1 MSVGTVYL
9 VGAGP
14 GDPGLITVKGLELI
28 RRADVLVYDR
38 LASPRLLG
46 YAPEKAER
54 IYVGKRPD
62 RHTLS
67 QEEINELLV
76 RKAKEG
82 KTVVRLK
89 GGDPFVFGRGGEEA
103 EVLVEHGIP
112 FEVVPGITSAIA
124 VPAYAGIPVTHRD
137 FNASFAVITGHER
150 PEKTESSIDWG
161 HLARAAETLIFL
173 MGVGNLPFIRE
184 QLIRHGR
191 SPDTP
196 VALVRWGTRVDQQ
209 TLTGTLADIAE
220 RAERAGFQPPAVIV
234 VGEVV
239 KLRETLKWF
248 ERKPLFGKRVLVTRA
263 RSQASALSE
272 RIEALGG
279 EAVEFPVIRITRP
292 ARQDLLDAALRRL
305 EDYDWVVF
313 TSVNGVK
320 CFFRRLCELNL
331 DIRRMA
337 KAKVAA
343 IGPRTAEA
351 LLDKGIQVDVLPGEY
366 RAESLAEA
374 MASRVE
380 AGEKVLLPRADI
392 ARKVLARQ
400 LERCGL
406 DVTEVD
412 AYDTRVGTE
421 DAGEVAR
428 LLEEGAIHVITFTS
442 SSTVR
447 NFVEAI
453 RSVREDW
460 RSLIAPAQIACIGP
474 ITARTAEEFGLRVD
488 AVASEYTI
496 DGLVDA
502 VIRLPHRTF
511 SEEGSR

>member
-1 MSVGTVYL
+1 MSTGKVYL

-14 GDPGLITVKGLELI
+14 GDPGLITVKGLEMI
-28 RRADVLVYDR
+28 KRADVLVYDR
-38 LASPRLLG
+38 LAAPRLLG
-46 YAPEKAER
+46 YAPEGAER

-62 RHTLS
+62 RHTLT
-67 QEEINELLV
+67 QEEINDLLV

-82 KTVVRLK
+82 KVVVRLK

-103 EVLVEHGIP
+103 EILAEHGID

-124 VPAYAGIPVTHRD
+124 VPAYAGIPITHRD
-137 FNASFAVITGHER
+137 YNSSFAVVTGHER
-150 PEKTESSIDWG
+150 PEKTESSIDWK
-161 HLARAAETLIFL
+161 HLAQAAETLILL
-173 MGVGNLPFIRE
+173 MGVGNLSFIRE
-184 QLIRHGR
+184 QLIRNGR

-196 VALVRWGTRVDQQ
+196 VALIRWGTRVEQQ
-209 TLTGTLADIAE
+209 TLTATLGDVVE
-220 RAERAGFQPPAVIV
+220 RVEEARFQPPAVIV

-279 EAVEFPVIRITRP
+279 EAIEFPVIRITRP
-292 ARQDLLDAALRRL
+292 ARQDLLDAALSRL

-313 TSVNGVK
+313 TSANGVK
-320 CFFRRLCELNL
+320 SFFRRLRELKL

-343 IGPRTAEA
+343 IGPQTAEA
-351 LLDKGIQVDVLPGEY
+351 LMEKGLQVDVLPGEY
-366 RAESLAEA
+366 RAEALVEA
-374 MASRVE
+374 MASRVK

-392 ARKVLARQ
+392 ARKVLARE
-400 LERCGL
+400 LERLGAE
-406 DVTEVD
+406 VTEVD

-421 DAGEVAR
+421 NADEVAR

-447 NFVEAI
+447 NFVQAI
-453 RSVREDW
+453 RTVREDW
-460 RSLIAPAQIACIGP
+460 KSLIAAAQIACIGP
-474 ITARTAEEFGLRVD
+474 ITARTAEELGLGVD
-488 AVASEYTI
+488 AVAETYTI
-496 DGLVDA
+496 DGLVNTL
-502 VIRLPHRTF
+502 IRLPHRIFT
-511 SEEGSR
+511 EEGSR

>member
-1 MSVGTVYL
+1 MSAGTVYL

-14 GDPGLITVKGLELI
+14 GDPGLITVKGLEMI

-46 YAPEKAER
+46 YAPEGAER

-103 EVLVEHGIP
+103 ETLVKHGIP

-137 FNASFAVITGHER
+137 FNASFAVVTGHER
-150 PEKTESSIDWG
+150 PEKTESSIDWE
-161 HLARAAETLIFL
+161 HLARAAETLVFL
-173 MGVGNLPFIRE
+173 MGVGNLPLIRE
-184 QLIRHGR
+184 RLLRYGR

-196 VALVRWGTRVDQQ
+196 VALIRWGTRVEQQ
-209 TLTGTLADIAE
+209 TLTGTLEDIVE
-220 RAERAGFQPPAVIV
+220 RVEQANFQPPAVTV

-239 KLRETLKWF
+239 KLREKLSWF

-263 RSQASALSE
+263 RSQASELSE

-279 EAVEFPVIRITRP
+279 EAVEFPVIRITPP
-292 ARQDLLDAALRRL
+292 ARQDLLDAALHRL

-320 CFFRRLCELNL
+320 HFFRRLRELKL

-343 IGPRTAEA
+343 IGPQTAEA
-351 LLDKGIQVDVLPGEY
+351 LLDKGLQVEILPGEY
-366 RAESLAEA
+366 RAEALAEA
-374 MASRVE
+374 MVPRVQ

-392 ARKVLARQ
+392 ARKVLARE
-400 LERCGL
+400 LERHGL
-406 DVTEVD
+406 KVTEVD

-421 DAGEVAR
+421 DAEEVAR
-428 LLEEGAIHVITFTS
+428 MLEEGAIHVITFTS

-453 RSVREDW
+453 RTVRENW
-460 RSLIAPAQIACIGP
+460 NSLLETVQIACIGP
-474 ITARTAEEFGLRVD
+474 ITARTAEGLGLRVD
-488 AVASEYTI
+488 AVAKEYTI
-496 DGLVDA
+496 DGLVETLMQ
-502 VIRLPHRTF
+502 LPDKAY
-511 SEEGSR
+511 SKEGSA